1 MIEATAGTRAPAGD
15 VGTGMQRREFLI
27 AAAAAPFAL
36 SRLAEAAPARHG
48 LVLVTADLAAHVV
61 VVDGATG
68 RVRRRIPTRDAPR
81 SIERFGRAGAVVAH
95 TTEGVVSLIDGERR
109 RVAKVLGGF
118 DHPRYTAVH
127 PSGRI
132 AYVTDSG
139 SGEVVA
145 VDLVRGRVLHR
156 VGVGGPAR
164 HVSVSQTGTR
174 LWTALGPTASRIAI
188 LDTST
193 PERPRLVRR
202 IRPPFLAHDV
212 GIRLGSVWVTSGDR
226 HRIAIY
232 RLTGAKL
239 TGQLA
244 AGAPPQHVAFVAGRA
259 FVASGDDASVRV
271 HDASSGRLERTTAV
285 PEGSYNVATGGGRVA
300 TPSLERGTIAILD
313 RTGRVLHERHIAASS
328 HDACWIA

>member
-1 MIEATAGTRAPAGD
+1 
-15 VGTGMQRREFLI
+15 MQRREFLI

-36 SRLAEAAPARHG
+36 SRLAEADAAPTRHG

-61 VVDGATG
+61 VVDGTTG
-68 RVRRRIPTRDAPR
+68 RVRRRIPTREAPR

-118 DHPRYTAVH
+118 EHPRYTAVH
-127 PSGRI
+127 PDGRI

-139 SGEVVA
+139 AGEVVT

-156 VGVGGPAR
+156 LGVGGPAR

-212 GIRLGSVWVTSGDR
+212 AIWSPAGSVWVTSGDR
-226 HRIAIY
+226 RRIAIY
-232 RLTGAKL
+232 RLNGAKL
-239 TGQLA
+239 VGQIPA
-244 AGAPPQHVAFVAGRA
+244 AAPPQHVAFVAGRA
-259 FVASGDDASVRV
+259 FVASGDDGSVHV
-271 HDASSGRLERTTAV
+271 HAAGSGRLERTTAV
-285 PEGSYNVATGGGRVA
+285 PEGSYNVTTGGGRVA

-313 RTGRVLHERHIAASS
+313 RTGRKLHERHIATSS